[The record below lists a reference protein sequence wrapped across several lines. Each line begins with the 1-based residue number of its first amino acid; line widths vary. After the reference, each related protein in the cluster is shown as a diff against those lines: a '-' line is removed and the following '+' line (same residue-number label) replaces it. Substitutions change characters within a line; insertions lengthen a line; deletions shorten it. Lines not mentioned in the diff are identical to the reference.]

1 MATYT
6 IELRHVCDLYGRD
19 EVEGWFK
26 AYNIDEYL
34 TKEQQDT
41 IAKHGLWSKDRLAKK
56 IVDHYWMREIGFETP
71 ALFKHQAEVMMNEL
85 METELPMIYSCAI
98 EYDPLINVDFTE
110 TYSQT
115 RAGQGKASG
124 TSSST
129 DNGSG
134 LSVNSDTPQGQISK
148 DEILKGKY
156 ASSTSAN
163 ESTGSSSAKND
174 STSES
179 NEQTEYTRRTRGNSG
194 VTATAQAMVR
204 QYRNVVKAVDKEI
217 IDSLHPLFMGVF

>member
-6 IELRHVCDLYGRD
+6 IQLRNVCDIYGRD
-19 EVEGWFK
+19 TVEGWFK

-34 TKEQQDT
+34 TQEQQDT
-41 IAKHGLWSKDRLAKK
+41 IKQHGLWSKDRLAQK

-85 METELPMIYSCAI
+85 MESELPRVYSASI
-98 EYDPLINVDFTE
+98 EYDPLVNVDFTE

-163 ESTGSSSAKND
+163 EQTGSSSAKND

-179 NEQTEYTRRTRGNSG
+179 SEQTEYSRRTRGNSG
-194 VTATAQAMVR
+194 VTATAQAMVQ
-204 QYRNVVKAVDKEI
+204 QYRRVILAVDKEI
-217 IDSLHPLFMGVF
+217 IDALHPLFMGIF